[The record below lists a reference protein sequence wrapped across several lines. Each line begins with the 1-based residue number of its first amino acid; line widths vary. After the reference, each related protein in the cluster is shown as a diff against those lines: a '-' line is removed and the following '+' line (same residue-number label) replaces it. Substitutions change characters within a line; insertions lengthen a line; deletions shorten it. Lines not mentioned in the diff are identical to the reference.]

1 MQDAEYVVTYVCGD
15 NDHPHTQII
24 YLRGSMSPAAV
35 EETLRVLGK
44 TWCPACHRR
53 QQQLDAEQYSHMF
66 GLVPLMGTDADQLE
80 YATVI
85 RARLLQILITP
96 QAKPKAVAALIALV
110 NLCVEADFWIEHRM
124 ILWDRQRTG
133 ETLADILVYAF
144 EAQILPGTGLSTAK
158 P

>member
-15 NDHPHTQII
+15 NDQSHTRIV

-66 GLVPLMGTDADQLE
+66 ALLPLVGTYADPLA
-80 YATVI
+80 YAKVI
-85 RARLLQILITP
+85 RARLVQILITP
-96 QAKPKAVAALIALV
+96 QAKPK
-110 NLCVEADFWIEHRM
+110 
-124 ILWDRQRTG
+124 
-133 ETLADILVYAF
+133 
-144 EAQILPGTGLSTAK
+144 
-158 P
+158 

>member
-15 NDHPHTQII
+15 NGHPHTQIV
-24 YLRGSMSPAAV
+24 YLRGSMSLAAV

-66 GLVPLMGTDADQLE
+66 GLVPLVGTDADQLE
-80 YATVI
+80 YAKVI
-85 RARLLQILITP
+85 RERLLQILITP
-96 QAKPKAVAALIALV
+96 QAKAKAVAALIALV

-124 ILWDRQRTG
+124 LLWDRQRTG
-133 ETLADILVYAF
+133 ETLADILVYAL
-144 EAQILPGTGLSTAK
+144 ES
-158 P
+158 

>member
-15 NDHPHTQII
+15 NDHSHTRII
-24 YLRGSMSPAAV
+24 YLRGSMSLAAV

-66 GLVPLMGTDADQLE
+66 
-80 YATVI
+80 
-85 RARLLQILITP
+85 
-96 QAKPKAVAALIALV
+96 ALV

-133 ETLADILVYAF
+133 ETLADILVYAL
-144 EAQILPGTGLSTAK
+144 ES
-158 P
+158 

>member
-1 MQDAEYVVTYVCGD
+1 MQEAKYVVTYACGD
-15 NDHPHTQII
+15 NEHPHTQII

-66 GLVPLMGTDADQLE
+66 GLVPLVGTDADQLE
-80 YATVI
+80 YAEVI
-85 RARLLQILITP
+85 RARLLQTLITS
-96 QAKPKAVAALIALV
+96 QAKPKAVSALIALV

-124 ILWDRQRTG
+124 ILWNMQRTG
-133 ETLADILVYAF
+133 ETLADILACAF
-144 EAQILPGTGLSTAK
+144 EAQIPPGTSISAAK

>member
-1 MQDAEYVVTYVCGD
+1 MQDAGYVVTYACGD

-35 EETLRVLGK
+35 EKTLRMLGK

-53 QQQLDAEQYSHMF
+53 QQQLDAEQYAHML
-66 GLVPLMGTDADQLE
+66 GLVPLVGTDADQLE
-80 YATVI
+80 YAQVI

-96 QAKPKAVAALIALV
+96 LAKPKAVAALIALV

-133 ETLADILVYAF
+133 EMLADVLTYAF
-144 EAQILPGTGLSTAK
+144 ES
-158 P
+158 